1 MVRGLFLM
9 PMDGSSS
16 PGGEGW
22 RSGDQ
27 GKHRRDQ
34 SGQSSNHSFEDGSGR
49 HDDPPPRR
57 SVADIIAACEALEKR
72 AKEMQELARKKPEV
86 PEKQPLRPIGSDGD
100 NVQTNGPV
108 YLTHELIDKA
118 AELISSSSGGGKHVV
133 KDEHALSRIPRD
145 DFAAI
150 GEPGES
156 GDKEDKPSRLRFS
169 MAPTEAEA
177 DETPAPPVP
186 VETITA
192 DQYRA
197 EKRGDKA
204 MASEADAGIEDEDEV
219 DTESSSTV
227 ASEETVDTEEVV
239 AEAVQE
245 DDEVTVS
252 AGEAEVEADAD
263 AVDESDTT
271 AVDSSADSEL
281 SVEANGDQPEDEKP
295 VETTTNTIPDN
306 EESAMS
312 EKHRPGGNL
321 RIEFSSDEQ
330 RARLKV
336 IGVGGAGSNAVDN
349 MISSQ
354 LHGVDFISVN
364 TDAQALLDERCLAPT
379 KVQIGRECTRGL
391 GAGGNPEVG
400 REAAEEDMERL
411 RTLFDGADMVFVAGG
426 MGGGTASGAA
436 PVIAQLARD
445 RGILTI
451 GIVTKPFTFE
461 GRRRMQRAEAAIEE
475 MKEAVDTLIVIP
487 NDKVFDLFKDDLPY
501 HEAFKQ
507 VDQVLYQGTKGISDI
522 INTRGF
528 INVDFAD
535 AKSVMSNAGDAI
547 MGIGFADGENRAAAA
562 AAAAIDS
569 PLLDNLR
576 IDGAR
581 GILINITG
589 GKNVG
594 MKEVQQAVQ
603 VVTESAQEDA
613 DIYFGLVED
622 DSLGDKIS
630 VTVIATGFNNDQRQL
645 PKMHKARDVEPTVQ
659 FRTTGRHPR
668 PLKPMEEHD
677 GHANG
682 KNGVN
687 GKNGTNGT
695 NGTNGKN
702 GINGHDEKNGKQ
714 VPREFVRVDAE
725 PAFVDETSI
734 DRNDIE
740 VPAFLRRGPRGGKR

>member
-34 SGQSSNHSFEDGSGR
+34 SGQSSNRSFEDGSGR

-86 PEKQPLRPIGSDGD
+86 PEKQPLRTIGSDGD
-100 NVQTNGPV
+100 NVQANGPV

-118 AELISSSSGGGKHVV
+118 AELISSSSGGGKQAA
-133 KDEHALSRIPRD
+133 KDDPALSKIPRD

-150 GEPGES
+150 GEPGS
-156 GDKEDKPSRLRFS
+156 NGDKEDKPSRLRFG
-169 MAPTEAEA
+169 MEPTE
-177 DETPAPPVP
+177 DEMEETTPPIP

-197 EKRGDKA
+197 EISGVKA
-204 MASEADAGIEDEDEV
+204 TSAGADVEAVDEDEA
-219 DTESSSTV
+219 DTESDSTGE
-227 ASEETVDTEEVV
+227 AAAVV
-239 AEAVQE
+239 A
-245 DDEVTVS
+245 DDVV
-252 AGEAEVEADAD
+252 EAEVIEKEEIVDVAKAEDEAEATGET
-263 AVDESDTT
+263 ESP
-271 AVDSSADSEL
+271 AADSPADDKL
-281 SVEANGDQPEDEKP
+281 SVEANGDQPEAEEP
-295 VETTTNTIPDN
+295 VETTKNTIPDN

-451 GIVTKPFTFE
+451 GIVTKPFAFE

-622 DSLGDKIS
+622 DALGDKIS
-630 VTVIATGFNNDQRQL
+630 VTVIATGFNNDQRQM
-645 PKMHKARDVEPTVQ
+645 PKAHKARDVEPTVQ
-659 FRTTGRHPR
+659 FRTTGRNPR

-682 KNGVN
+682 KNGIN
-687 GKNGTNGT
+687 GKNGT

-702 GINGHDEKNGKQ
+702 GINGHDEKNGKHE
-714 VPREFVRVDAE
+714 PREFVRVDAE

-734 DRNDIE
+734 DPNDIE
-740 VPAFLRRGPRGGKR
+740 VPAFLRRGPRGRK